1 MLKFYKSF
9 RFALSGLT
17 TLIKTERNFRIMA
30 IVCVLVNL
38 TGFGLDL
45 LGEHLNRYEW
55 AIIWGAMGLV
65 FVSEGLNTALET
77 TIDVIHPEIHP
88 MIGRAKDM
96 AAGATLSASIVAI
109 IVGLYIF
116 GPHVMSIIQGAGL

>member
-9 RFALSGLT
+9 RYALNGLI
-17 TLIKTERNFRIMA
+17 TLIRTERNFRIMVV
-30 IVCVLVNL
+30 VCVIVNL
-38 TGFGLDL
+38 CGFGLDAV
-45 LGEHLNRYEW
+45 GEHLNRYEW
-55 AIIWGAMGLV
+55 AILWGAMGLV

-77 TIDVIHPEIHP
+77 TIDVLHPEIHP

-109 IVGLYIF
+109 IVGLYVF
-116 GPHVMSIIQGAGL
+116 APHVMSILQN

>member
-1 MLKFYKSF
+1 MFKFYQSF
-9 RFALSGLT
+9 RYALNGLW
-17 TLIKTERNFRIMA
+17 LLLSTERNFRIMG
-30 IVCVLVNL
+30 IVCVIVNIA
-38 TGFGLDL
+38 GFSLDAF
-45 LGEHLNRYEW
+45 GEHLNRFEW
-55 AIIWGAMGLV
+55 AILWCAMGLV

-77 TIDVIHPEIHP
+77 TIDRLHPEKHQ

-116 GPHVMSIIQGAGL
+116 APHVMSILQN

>member
-9 RFALSGLT
+9 RYALNGLIA
-17 TLIKTERNFRIMA
+17 LIKTERNFRIMA
-30 IVCVLVNL
+30 VVCVIVNL
-38 TGFGLDL
+38 LGFGLDT

-55 AIIWGAMGLV
+55 AILWVAMGLV

-77 TIDVIHPEIHP
+77 TIDVLHPGIHP

-116 GPHVMSIIQGAGL
+116 SPHIMSLLQGQ

>member
-9 RFALSGLT
+9 RYALNGLI

-30 IVCVLVNL
+30 VVCVIVNL
-38 TGFGLDL
+38 FGFGLDA

-55 AIIWGAMGLV
+55 AILWGAMGLV

-77 TIDVIHPEIHP
+77 TIDVLHPEIHP

-116 GPHVMSIIQGAGL
+116 APHVMSILQN

>member
-9 RFALSGLT
+9 RYALNGLI
-17 TLIKTERNFRIMA
+17 TLIKTERNFRIMFV
-30 IVCVLVNL
+30 VCIIVNL
-38 TGFGLDL
+38 LGFGLDA

-55 AIIWGAMGLV
+55 AILWVAMGLV

-77 TIDVIHPEIHP
+77 TIDVLHPAIHP

-116 GPHVMSIIQGAGL
+116 SPHIMSLLQGQ

>member
-1 MLKFYKSF
+1 MLKFYQSF
-9 RFALSGLT
+9 RYALNGLW
-17 TLIKTERNFRIMA
+17 LLLSTERNFRIMGF
-30 IVCVLVNL
+30 VCLTVNIA
-38 TGFGLDL
+38 GFSLDAW
-45 LGEHLNRYEW
+45 GEHLNRFEW
-55 AIIWGAMGLV
+55 AILWCAMGLV

-77 TIDVIHPEIHP
+77 TIDHLHPDKHP

-116 GPHVMSIIQGAGL
+116 APHVMSILQN

>member
-1 MLKFYKSF
+1 MFV
-9 RFALSGLT
+9 
-17 TLIKTERNFRIMA
+17 
-30 IVCVLVNL
+30 VCIIVNL
-38 TGFGLDL
+38 LGFSLDA

-55 AIIWGAMGLV
+55 AMLWVAMGLV

-77 TIDVIHPEIHP
+77 TIDVLHPGIHP

-116 GPHVMSIIQGAGL
+116 SPHIMSLLQGQ

>member
-9 RFALSGLT
+9 RYALSGLI
-17 TLIKTERNFRIMA
+17 TLIKTERNFRIMFV
-30 IVCVLVNL
+30 VCIIVNL
-38 TGFGLDL
+38 LGFGLDA

-55 AIIWGAMGLV
+55 AILWVAMGLV

-77 TIDVIHPEIHP
+77 TIDVLHPAIHP

-116 GPHVMSIIQGAGL
+116 SPHIMSLLQGQ

>member
-9 RFALSGLT
+9 RYALNGLI
-17 TLIKTERNFRIMA
+17 TLIKTERNFRIMVV
-30 IVCVLVNL
+30 VCVIVNL
-38 TGFGLDL
+38 CGFGLDA

-55 AIIWGAMGLV
+55 AILWGAMGLV

-77 TIDVIHPEIHP
+77 TIDVLHPEIHP

-116 GPHVMSIIQGAGL
+116 APHVMSILQN

>member
-9 RFALSGLT
+9 RYALNGLI

-30 IVCVLVNL
+30 VVCVIVNL
-38 TGFGLDL
+38 LGFGLDA

-55 AIIWGAMGLV
+55 AILWVAMGLV

-77 TIDVIHPEIHP
+77 TIDVLHPGIHP

-116 GPHVMSIIQGAGL
+116 SPHIMSLLQGQ